1 MAAAQQTTLPMIIA
15 AGGPFVAPLPIKN
28 TSRSA
33 ETKTVAI
40 VTPDM
45 GLLDDP
51 PNLDELDWMQIKREL
66 HNLLV
71 KRAIISIDS
80 SAEMKNL
87 SNTIVSVVQPKIVAL
102 LRQKKDFTNGGKK

>member
-1 MAAAQQTTLPMIIA
+1 MRLVITEDDKGYLHRMMITDSMEEKDA
-15 AGGPFVAPLPIKN
+15 H
-28 TSRSA
+28 
-33 ETKTVAI
+33 
-40 VTPDM
+40 M

-51 PNLDELDWMQIKREL
+51 PNLDELDWMQIKKEL

-80 SAEMKNL
+80 SAELKNL

-102 LRQKKDFTNGGKK
+102 LRQKKVFTNGGKK

>member
-1 MAAAQQTTLPMIIA
+1 MKLVI
-15 AGGPFVAPLPIKN
+15 
-28 TSRSA
+28 
-33 ETKTVAI
+33 TKDDKGYLHRMWITEDMDEKDAY
-40 VTPDM
+40 M

-51 PNLDELDWMQIKREL
+51 PNLDELDWEQIKREL

-80 SAEMKNL
+80 PVELQNL

-102 LRQKKDFTNGGKK
+102 LRQKKAKRR